1 MTLEPIDRRVA
12 EVLAE
17 ADASVTTKEDPHRT
31 VLSSGVVLRHKRV
44 PPMILA
50 KVDEKFIDPP
60 IPMLWDTE
68 KEHNIPNLDDPDYDK
83 KLEQVRLDRGK
94 AMIDILIGM
103 GTEIEYIPDHM
114 QNPDE
119 DEWVENLSFV
129 NIDVP
134 KLRLGR
140 YLAWVKYYA
149 AEAAEDIQNLAK
161 KGSSALGVTEE
172 DVAEAIANFQSHE
185 ERTTD
190 TRHPA

>member
-1 MTLEPIDRRVA
+1 MTVEPIDRRVT

-17 ADASVTTKEDPHRT
+17 ADTSVTLKEDAHLT

-50 KVDEKFIDPP
+50 KVDEKFSDPP
-60 IPMLWDTE
+60 IPVLWDAE
-68 KEHNIPNLDDPDYDK
+68 KERNIPNPDDPEYYR
-83 KLEQVRLDRGK
+83 KLEQIRMDRGK

-103 GTEIEYIPDHM
+103 GTEIEFIPSTVQH
-114 QNPDE
+114 PDE
-119 DEWVENLSFV
+119 EEWVENLAFV

-185 ERTTD
+185 ERTAD
-190 TRHPA
+190 TGNPA

>member
-1 MTLEPIDRRVA
+1 MTVEPIDRRVT

-17 ADASVTTKEDPHRT
+17 ADASVTPKEDPHLT

-50 KVDEKFIDPP
+50 KVDEKFADPP
-60 IPMLWDTE
+60 VPTLWDSE
-68 KEHNIPNLDDPDYDK
+68 KERNFPNPDDPDYHK
-83 KLEQVRLDRGK
+83 KLERVRMDRGT

-103 GTEIEYIPDHM
+103 GTEIEFIPDHI
-114 QNPDE
+114 QHPDE
-119 DEWVENLSFV
+119 EEWVENLAFV
-129 NIDVP
+129 SIDVP

-185 ERTTD
+185 ERSTD
-190 TRHPA
+190 TGNSA